1 MIVSRN
7 PFEQLPSLAVKPEDF
22 EVLHA
27 ADTFRTRLLEAI
39 SKATSRIY
47 LVALYLEDDEAGRE
61 ISQRFMK
68 RNSAILDWTSISV

>member
-47 LVALYLEDDEAGRE
+47 
-61 ISQRFMK
+61 
-68 RNSAILDWTSISV
+68 